1 MDISII
7 SSLVKCTLH
16 SLDESVLPTAN
27 WVLELL
33 DLKET
38 LEEVTDITITLADIQ
53 SFQKSVGKPFISN
66 LKNNISTIFLLR
78 I

>member
-1 MDISII
+1 MNISII

-16 SLDESVLPTAN
+16 SLDDSVLPTAN

-33 DLKET
+33 DLNKT
-38 LEEVTDITITLADIQ
+38 LEEVTNITTTFPDIQ
-53 SFQKSVGKPFISN
+53 SFQDSVGKPFISN
-66 LKNNISTIFLLR
+66 LKNNISTVFLLR